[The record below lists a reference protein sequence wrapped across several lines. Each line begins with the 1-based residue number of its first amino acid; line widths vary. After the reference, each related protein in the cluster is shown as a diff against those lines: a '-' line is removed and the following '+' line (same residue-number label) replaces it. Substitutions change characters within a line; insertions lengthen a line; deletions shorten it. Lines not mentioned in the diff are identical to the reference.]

1 MANSIIYHSG
11 TLGGST
17 DPKTVSQSSKY
28 KKNKKKQ
35 DHKVLGKI
43 FVSINDYNKSYHSG
57 LVASRFV
64 KMLCIGDTSVLQ
76 MCKCGSRVFEYI

>member
-28 KKNKKKQ
+28 RKNKKKQ
-35 DHKVLGKI
+35 DHKVLGKV
-43 FVSINDYNKSYHSG
+43 FVSINDYNKSYHKSYHHG

-76 MCKCGSRVFEYI
+76 MWI